1 MIYLPIF
8 FILLMTS
15 CIPEKKIDDASLPL
29 IDRLQNTRWKV
40 KDRNKDYEV
49 IIRNKKIKIKLTGIL
64 GFTETPY
71 IQRSMDTDFS
81 LLSIY
86 DNTESA
92 LLIGI
97 TLIDPYTIKL
107 YAWPYTYDIPIHL
120 AKQILNEDGQVFKRI
135 R

>member
-1 MIYLPIF
+1 MNYLSIF
-8 FILLMTS
+8 FMLLTTS
-15 CIPEKKIDDASLPL
+15 CISEKKIDNMSLPL

-40 KDRNKDYEV
+40 KDPKNDYEV

-71 IQRSMDTDFS
+71 IQRAMDTNFS

-92 LLIGI
+92 LLIGVM
-97 TLIDPYTIKL
+97 LIDPHTIKL
-107 YAWPYTYDIPIHL
+107 YAWPYTYDIPIQS
-120 AKQILNEDGQVFKRI
+120 AKQTLNENGQVFQRI

>member
-1 MIYLPIF
+1 MIYLPVF
-8 FILLMTS
+8 LILLITS
-15 CIPEKKIDDASLPL
+15 CIPEKKIDNISIPL
-29 IDRLQNTRWKV
+29 MDRLQNTRWKV
-40 KDRNKDYEV
+40 EDTKNEYEV

-71 IQRSMDTDFS
+71 IERSQDTNFS

-97 TLIDPYTIKL
+97 MLIDPYTIKL
-107 YAWPYTYDIPIHL
+107 YAWAYTYDISAQS
-120 AKQILNEDGQVFKRI
+120 AKQILNQNGQVFKRI
-135 R
+135 K